1 MKEIILGEIVK
12 PHGLNGA
19 VKVRSFADSPESFT
33 RAARVFLVST
43 DGMRS
48 EATVQKA
55 SPMGRLVTLKLE
67 GVNTREEAEDL
78 VGRQVVVNRED
89 LPDAEEDEFYW
100 HDLLGMNV
108 YDSTGAYYGIIKSI
122 FPTGAN
128 DVFVVEGIKGE
139 EILIPGTFDAV
150 IEINVPERRMVI
162 EPLSGPVF
170 HDTH

>member
-33 RAARVFLVST
+33 KPARVFLVSA
-43 DGMRS
+43 DGMRL

-55 SPMGRLVTLKLE
+55 SPMGRLITLKLE
-67 GVNTREEAEDL
+67 GVNTREEAEGL
-78 VGRQVVVNRED
+78 VGRQVVVSRED

-100 HDLLGMNV
+100 QDLLEMKV

-128 DVFVVEGIKGE
+128 DVFVVEGTKGE

-150 IEINVPERRMVI
+150 IEINVPERKMVI
-162 EPLSGPVF
+162 EPLRGPVF
-170 HDTH
+170 NDTH

>member
-33 RAARVFLVST
+33 RPVHLFLVSA
-43 DGMRS
+43 DGKRS
-48 EATVQKA
+48 EVMVQNA
-55 SPMGRLVTLKLE
+55 SPMGGLVTLKLE
-67 GVNTREEAEDL
+67 GVHTREQAQDL
-78 VGRQVVVNRED
+78 VGSQVVVSKED
-89 LPDAEEDEFYW
+89 LPDAEQDEFYW
-100 HDLLGMNV
+100 HDLLGMGV
-108 YDSTGAYYGIIKSI
+108 YDSTGAYYGIIISI
-122 FPTGAN
+122 LPTGAN
-128 DVFVVEGIKGE
+128 DVFVVEGTKGQ

-170 HDTH
+170 NDTH